1 MNDNTHRGL
10 LPAGLADI
18 LPPEAEHEARVTE
31 SLMASFAKFGY
42 ERVKPP
48 LIEFEDILLSGSGA
62 ATSQQTFRMM
72 DPISQRMLG
81 VRADMTLQI
90 ARIASTRLSDVARP
104 LRLSYAGQILRVKG
118 SDLRP
123 KRQFGQIG
131 AELIGSNSPEA
142 DAEVVLMAAAALTEL
157 GVPNLS
163 VDLGLP
169 TLVPAICEALDID
182 LSADELELKTAL
194 NLKDEPAIVRLG
206 EKLGSRA
213 SELFSGLLNSV
224 GPADNALK
232 TLHKIDLPEK
242 AKAELENLSAV
253 INCLHERSPDLA
265 ITIDPVETRGY
276 EYHSGVTF
284 TFFALDVRGEIGR
297 GGRYLA
303 DNANGNSGGGG
314 SDEMA
319 TGVSL
324 FIDSI
329 LRALPE
335 PSPQDRVFIASGS
348 ANIAQELRA
357 EGWLVVEQ
365 FSADLNND
373 NPLESA
379 KNAAC
384 THVWDGSKV
393 VPLTDT

>member
-1 MNDNTHRGL
+1 MNENTHRGL

-31 SLMASFAKFGY
+31 RLMASFSKYGY

-48 LIEFEDILLSGSGA
+48 LVEFEDILLSGSGA
-62 ATSQQTFRMM
+62 ATSTQTFRMM

-104 LRLSYAGQILRVKG
+104 IRLSYAGQVLRVKG

-131 AELIGSNSPEA
+131 AELIGSNSPQA
-142 DAEVVLMAAAALTEL
+142 DAEVVLMAAEALTEL

-169 TLVPAICEALDID
+169 TLVPAICEALNID
-182 LSADELELKTAL
+182 QSTDGASLKTAL
-194 NLKDEPAIVRLG
+194 NQKDAPAIASLG
-206 EKLGSRA
+206 ENLGGRA
-213 SELFSGLLNSV
+213 NELFSGLLNCV

-232 TLHKIDLPEK
+232 ALHKIDLPEE
-242 AKAELENLSAV
+242 AAGELEKLSAV
-253 INCLHERSPDLA
+253 IACLRERSPDLT

-276 EYHSGVTF
+276 EYHTGVTF

-303 DNANGNSGGGG
+303 DDANGDSRGG
-314 SDEMA
+314 SSDETA

-335 PSPQDRVFIASGS
+335 PAPQKRVYVATAS
-348 ANIAQELRA
+348 AEVAQNLRL
-357 EGWLVVEQ
+357 EGWAVVEQ
-365 FSADLNND
+365 FAADTPAD
-373 NPLESA
+373 DPLESA

-384 THVWDGSKV
+384 THLWDGSEV
-393 VPLTDT
+393 IPVTDT